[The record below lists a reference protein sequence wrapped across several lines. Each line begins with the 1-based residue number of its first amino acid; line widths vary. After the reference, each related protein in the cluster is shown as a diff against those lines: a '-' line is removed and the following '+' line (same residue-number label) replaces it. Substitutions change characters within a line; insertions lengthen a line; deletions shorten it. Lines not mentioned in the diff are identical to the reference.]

1 MQPAV
6 SAIAASCVKK
16 DRFVLE
22 IGVLFLTFFV
32 SLQVFYFVLHTF
44 FHYSYGTIENGEI
57 VCHGRTF
64 SKISSGGVGG
74 LYSGVNTVA
83 DATGESLVKHS
94 GNSTFGYNGKF
105 YWHPKTEKGFDG
117 NQHVSAVRLTKIGKG
132 ITKVTGPVGKVLDAT
147 NVIIGI
153 NKDIKH
159 ETNNGYN
166 TVRAV
171 GDVIGGLVIGELG
184 TWGFV
189 FIGMKTGFVA
199 GPFGIIICGTIGGV
213 IGSYVGSEM
222 GTSIVDEMYNR

>member
-22 IGVLFLTFFV
+22 IGVLFLTFFL
-32 SLQVFYFVLHTF
+32 SFQVFYFVLHTF

-64 SKISSGGVGG
+64 SKISSGGVGR

-105 YWHPKTEKGFDG
+105 YWHPKTEKGFYG

-132 ITKVTGPVGKVLDAT
+132 ITKVTGPVGRLFDFYTLYEGVQ
-147 NVIIGI
+147 
-153 NKDIKH
+153 KDSGKI
-159 ETNNGYN
+159 GYN
-166 TVRAV
+166 TAHAI
-171 GDVIGGLVIGELG
+171 GDVAGASIGGSDDIWGIAILG
-184 TWGFV
+184 
-189 FIGMKTGFVA
+189 
-199 GPFGIIICGTIGGV
+199 P
-213 IGSYVGSEM
+213 
-222 GTSIVDEMYNR
+222 

>member
-94 GNSTFGYNGKF
+94 GNSTFGYNRKF

-132 ITKVTGPVGKVLDAT
+132 ITKVTGPVGLLIDGKVVIDGINRDINSKTINGYHTAHAIGEIAGENLGFWGGAT
-147 NVIIGI
+147 LGAKIGI
-153 NKDIKH
+153 PWGVPGILFCSI
-159 ETNNGYN
+159 TMGI
-166 TVRAV
+166 V
-171 GDVIGGLVIGELG
+171 GSYGGSEIGGNLVDYIYDYE
-184 TWGFV
+184 
-189 FIGMKTGFVA
+189 K
-199 GPFGIIICGTIGGV
+199 
-213 IGSYVGSEM
+213 
-222 GTSIVDEMYNR
+222 